1 MFDCSFQPNTIQYIH
16 SGSPLLNSDKVKL
29 RVYRFTDTSTTFQI
43 FHMDVKIANRSHDIV
58 VTRGLRPVVVPEF
71 NGLSNPIDS
80 SVIRFYFSGKNNVSC
95 TVGFSS
101 LQSLWPIAGRIV
113 VGEKKTAVDTMRKS
127 CRDFLYS
134 KLYYQHIRSPNPD
147 VDYLPLKVE
156 LHDPG
161 VSDDVT
167 IERFYLP
174 IHIKGALPN
183 SPPRSSFMSI
193 YMMDVQQFVLSTLL
207 PGVISAEDYET
218 NSKDLVYNITN
229 LPNGNGGYFVHLND
243 HTVPIDSFIQ
253 EDLDHHRIA
262 YQPPSTS
269 LSERRVYEAKFT
281 VFDSHFA
288 FSLPIVL
295 HIAVRPSATN
305 APRVAINKGLV
316 LLEGQS
322 RAIKTDEL
330 NILDPDNANSVN
342 LYVLGGLKYGRLLKN
357 KRSTIAMTLEDLR
370 KGLVSYK
377 HDDSDSTKDNIKFR
391 ISDGVNTI
399 MITFS
404 IIIIPKDDSSPYLI
418 NNIGLELNEGDTKR
432 ISTIMLQAHDTDS
445 LDENIMYVITQ
456 PPSAGEIIKKTSQG
470 DTGTRISKFH
480 QRNIRRGQIFYR
492 HFGNE
497 VFKDSFVFKL
507 RDHQDPPNKSED
519 KTFHIIINP
528 VYENPP
534 QLAPKATRL
543 VHVPETDI
551 TYITKDELQYTD
563 IETDDNKLTYTIT
576 SPPYFVYN
584 AGYEEAGRIIATH
597 NYSSV
602 TKNASIPAI
611 TTFKQEDINHMKI
624 AYMPPLA
631 DIGPES
637 RLVRFV
643 YTVQDS
649 SGNQVL
655 GQYFEIDVQPVNDK
669 PPSFLVSKLLV
680 EEGGILGI
688 SNLQLTATDEDTN
701 PGDLVFI
708 LDETPKYGVVQK
720 NGMALVK
727 KGEFKIDDL
736 RRNDI
741 RYEDYYFIC

>member
-1 MFDCSFQPNTIQYIH
+1 
-16 SGSPLLNSDKVKL
+16 
-29 RVYRFTDTSTTFQI
+29 
-43 FHMDVKIANRSHDIV
+43 
-58 VTRGLRPVVVPEF
+58 
-71 NGLSNPIDS
+71 
-80 SVIRFYFSGKNNVSC
+80 
-95 TVGFSS
+95 
-101 LQSLWPIAGRIV
+101 
-113 VGEKKTAVDTMRKS
+113 
-127 CRDFLYS
+127 
-134 KLYYQHIRSPNPD
+134 
-147 VDYLPLKVE
+147 
-156 LHDPG
+156 
-161 VSDDVT
+161 
-167 IERFYLP
+167 
-174 IHIKGALPN
+174 
-183 SPPRSSFMSI
+183 MSI
-193 YMMDVQQFVLSTLL
+193 YMMDVQQFLLSTLL

-218 NSKDLVYNITN
+218 NSKNLVYNITN
-229 LPNGNGGYFVHLND
+229 LPGGNGGYFVHLDD
-243 HTVPIDSFIQ
+243 HSVPIDSFVQ
-253 EDLDHHRIA
+253 EDLEHHRIA

-295 HIAVRPSATN
+295 HIAVRPSAST

-322 RAIKTDEL
+322 RAIKTDDL
-330 NILDPDNANSVN
+330 NILDPDNANSVS
-342 LYVLGGLKYGRLLKN
+342 LYVLGGLKYGQLLKN

-377 HDDSDSTKDNIKFR
+377 HDDSDSTKDHIKFR

-404 IIIIPKDDSSPYLI
+404 IIIIPKDDSAPYLI

-445 LDENIMYVITQ
+445 LDENIMYIISQ

-563 IETDDNKLTYTIT
+563 IETDDNKLTYTIS

-584 AGYEEAGRIIATH
+584 AGFEEAGRIIATH

-655 GQYFEIDVQPVNDK
+655 GQYFEIDVQPVNDQA
-669 PPSFLVSKLLV
+669 PSLLVSKLLV

-688 SNLQLTATDEDTN
+688 SNLQLTATDEDTRPDN
-701 PGDLVFI
+701 LVFI
-708 LDETPKYGVVQK
+708 LDETPKNGVIQK
-720 NGMALVK
+720 NGMTLVK

-741 RYEDYYFIC
+741 RYEEFYFLYLYS